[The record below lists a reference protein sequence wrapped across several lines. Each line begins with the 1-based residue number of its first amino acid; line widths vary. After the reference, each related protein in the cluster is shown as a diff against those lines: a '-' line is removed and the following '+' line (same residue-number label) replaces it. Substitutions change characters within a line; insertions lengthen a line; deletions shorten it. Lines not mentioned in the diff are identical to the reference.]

1 MEPLVW
7 IEQTTY
13 ALQVRRSTNWAK
25 VAYIWWPRRESNPWF
40 HRERVTSWPLDHGAM
55 QRLFYHYW
63 AALSS
68 VLLRGWQIRRIIYV
82 SAYPSTHCGAVIA
95 WAKSIAVA
103 ITDRVAGVAAFYQNG
118 NVSRAASNIR
128 LLMEICGRTLDRW
141 FAIGFFA
148 MTSDVAGGLS
158 FNIGLSS
165 GYSGEYKSYGCIL
178 PFIAR
183 SYCVQ
188 TIAFFAFVL

>member
-1 MEPLVW
+1 
-7 IEQTTY
+7 
-13 ALQVRRSTNWAK
+13 
-25 VAYIWWPRRESNPWF
+25 
-40 HRERVTSWPLDHGAM
+40 
-55 QRLFYHYW
+55 
-63 AALSS
+63 
-68 VLLRGWQIRRIIYV
+68 
-82 SAYPSTHCGAVIA
+82 
-95 WAKSIAVA
+95 
-103 ITDRVAGVAAFYQNG
+103 
-118 NVSRAASNIR
+118 
-128 LLMEICGRTLDRW
+128 
-141 FAIGFFA
+141 